1 MDVGDC
7 STDGSCGDDDSS
19 ISETDLFGVKLA
31 PTSLTEETVNALQQF
46 SIGKEKSSEK
56 RRL

>member
-46 SIGKEKSSEK
+46 SIGKQNSSKIK
-56 RRL
+56 RL

>member
-19 ISETDLFGVKLA
+19 ISEADLFGVKLA

-46 SIGKEKSSEK
+46 SIGKQN
-56 RRL
+56 